1 MATRFDQAHTDEL
14 LGFLRSSPTPFH
26 AVAEAAAR
34 LERAGFTRLEE
45 RDSWAGEASVGA
57 RYVVRGG
64 ALIAWVLPENAEAE
78 RPFRILGSHTDSPTL
93 RVKPVPDTA
102 ALGWR
107 QVAVEIYGGPLLNAW
122 LDRDLGLA
130 GRLVLRD
137 GTERL
142 VNLEQ
147 PLLRVPQL
155 AVHLDRSVNAEGLKL
170 NPQHHLYPVWG
181 LGDAREGDLIGF
193 VAAES
198 GLAADDV
205 AGWDLMTYDVQP
217 PGYLG
222 RDREFVAGGRMDNLV
237 SVHASTA
244 AMAAAAAEG
253 VGAGPIPV
261 MAALDHEETGSES
274 YSGAGGPFLEAVL
287 ERLIEARGG
296 RVEARAR
303 AYAGSFVASADMAH
317 AVHPNYGERHD
328 PAHRPLPNG
337 GPVLKVNA
345 NQRYATD
352 GRSRAAWARAC
363 ERAGVPW
370 QIFVGRND
378 VPCGTTI
385 GPITAARL
393 GISTFDVGVPGL
405 SMHSARE
412 MVGSED
418 PWMLAAALRAFLE
431 G

>member
-1 MATRFDQAHTDEL
+1 VQ
-14 LGFLRSSPTPFH
+14 
-26 AVAEAAAR
+26 
-34 LERAGFTRLEE
+34 
-45 RDSWAGEASVGA
+45 
-57 RYVVRGG
+57 RGG
-64 ALIAWVLPENAEAE
+64 ALIAWILPEGAPAE

-93 RVKPVPDTA
+93 RVKPVPDSGR
-102 ALGWR
+102 LGWR
-107 QVAVEIYGGPLLNAW
+107 QVAVEIYGGVLLNSW

-137 GTERL
+137 GSEHL
-142 VNLEQ
+142 VNLER

-181 LGDAREGDLIGF
+181 LGDARPGDLIDF
-193 VAAES
+193 VAAEH
-198 GLAADDV
+198 GLRADDV
-205 AGWDLMTYDVQP
+205 SGWDLMTYDVQP

-222 RDREFVAGGRMDNLV
+222 RDSEFVAGGRMDNLV
-237 SVHASTA
+237 SVHASVA
-244 AMAAAAAEG
+244 ALAAAAAEG

-261 MAALDHEETGSES
+261 LAAMDHEETGSES
-274 YSGAGGPFLEAVL
+274 YSGAAGPFLETVL
-287 ERLIEARGG
+287 ERLIEVRGG
-296 RVEARAR
+296 RAEARAR

-328 PAHRPLPNG
+328 PGHRPLPNG
-337 GPVLKVNA
+337 GPALKVNA

-352 GRSRAAWARAC
+352 AVGRAAWTRAC

-370 QIFVGRND
+370 QTFVGRND
-378 VPCGTTI
+378 LPCGTTI
-385 GPITAARL
+385 GPITATRL
-393 GISTFDVGVPGL
+393 GIPTFDVGVPGL
-405 SMHSARE
+405 SMHSTRE
-412 MVGSED
+412 LVGSED

>member
-14 LGFLRSSPTPFH
+14 LAFLKASPTPFH
-26 AVAEAAAR
+26 AVAETAAR
-34 LERAGFTRLEE
+34 LESAGFTRLQET
-45 RDSWAGEASVGA
+45 DSWAGDAAVGA
-57 RYVVRGG
+57 HYVLRGG
-64 ALIAWVLPENAEAE
+64 ALIGWILPAAAEAE

-93 RVKPVPDTA
+93 RVKPVPDSG

-107 QVAVEIYGGPLLNAW
+107 QVAVEVYGGPLFNSW

-137 GTERL
+137 GTEQL
-142 VNLEQ
+142 VNVGR

-155 AVHLDRSVNAEGLKL
+155 AVHLDRSVNPEGLKL
-170 NPQHHLYPVWG
+170 NPQQHLRPVWG
-181 LGDAREGDLIGF
+181 LGDAREGDLIAF
-193 VAAES
+193 VAAEH
-198 GLAADDV
+198 GLAAEDV
-205 AGWDLMTYDVQP
+205 LGWDLMTYDVQP

-222 RDREFVAGGRMDNLV
+222 REAEFVVSGRLDNLV
-237 SVHASTA
+237 SVHASAA

-261 MAALDHEETGSES
+261 LAAMDHEETGSAS
-274 YSGAGGPFLEAVL
+274 HSGAAGPFLEAVL

-303 AYAGSFVASADMAH
+303 AYAGSVVASADMAH

-328 PAHRPLPNG
+328 PDNRPRPNG

-352 GRSRAAWARAC
+352 AVSRAVWARAC

-370 QIFVGRND
+370 QTFAGRND
-378 VPCGTTI
+378 IPCGSTI
-385 GPITAARL
+385 GPITATRL
-393 GISTFDVGVPGL
+393 GIATFDVGVPGL

-412 MVGSED
+412 LVGSED

>member
-14 LGFLRSSPTPFH
+14 LAFLRSSPTPFH

-34 LERAGFTRLEE
+34 LEQAGFSRLREGE
-45 RDSWAGEASVGA
+45 SWAGEAAVGA
-57 RYVVRGG
+57 RYVLRGG
-64 ALIAWVLPENAEAE
+64 ALIAWIMPEGAEAE
-78 RPFRILGSHTDSPTL
+78 RPFRILGSHTDSPNL

-102 ALGWR
+102 TLGWR
-107 QVAVEIYGGPLLNAW
+107 QIAVEIYGGVLLNSW

-142 VNLEQ
+142 VNLERA
-147 PLLRVPQL
+147 LLRVPQL
-155 AVHLDRSVNAEGLKL
+155 AVHLDRSVNPEGLKL
-170 NPQHHLYPVWG
+170 NPQHHLYPIWG
-181 LGDAREGDLIGF
+181 LGDAHEGDLIDF
-193 VAAES
+193 VATEHS
-198 GLAADDV
+198 VPADEV
-205 AGWDLMTYDVQP
+205 LGWDLMTYDVQP
-217 PGYLG
+217 PAYLG
-222 RDREFVAGGRMDNLV
+222 REAEFVVGGRMDNLV
-237 SVHASTA
+237 SVHASVA

-261 MAALDHEETGSES
+261 MAAMDHEETGSDS
-274 YSGAGGPFLEAVL
+274 TSGAAGPFLEAVL
-287 ERLIEARGG
+287 ERLIELRGG

-317 AVHPNYGERHD
+317 AVHPNYAERHD
-328 PAHRPLPNG
+328 PGHRPLPNG

-352 GRSRAAWARAC
+352 GRNRAVWAQAC

-370 QIFVGRND
+370 QTFVGRND
-378 VPCGTTI
+378 IPCGSTI
-385 GPITAARL
+385 GPITATRL

-405 SMHSARE
+405 SMHSTRE
-412 MVGSED
+412 LVGSDD
-418 PWMLAAALRAFLE
+418 PWMLAAALRAFLD

>member
-1 MATRFDQAHTDEL
+1 MPTRFDQAHTDEL
-14 LGFLRSSPTPFH
+14 LAFLRSSPTPFH

-34 LERAGFTRLEE
+34 LERAGFSRLEE
-45 RDSWAGEASVGA
+45 GDSWAGDAGLGA
-57 RYVVRGG
+57 RYVLRGG
-64 ALIAWVLPENAEAE
+64 ALIAWIMPEDAEAE

-93 RVKPVPDTA
+93 RVKPMPDTA
-102 ALGWR
+102 TLGWR
-107 QVAVEIYGGPLLNAW
+107 QVAVETYGGVLLNSW

-142 VNLEQ
+142 VNLDR

-155 AVHLDRSVNAEGLKL
+155 AVHLDRSVNSEGLKL
-170 NPQHHLYPVWG
+170 NPQQHLYPIWG
-181 LGDAREGDLIGF
+181 LGEAREGDLIGF
-193 VAAES
+193 VAAEH
-198 GLAADDV
+198 GLSADEV
-205 AGWDLMTYDVQP
+205 LGWDLMTYDVQP
-217 PGYLG
+217 GYLG
-222 RDREFVAGGRMDNLV
+222 RDAEFVASGRMDNLV
-237 SVHASTA
+237 SVHASAA

-261 MAALDHEETGSES
+261 MAAMDHEETGSES
-274 YSGAGGPFLEAVL
+274 TSGAAGPFLEAVL
-287 ERLIEARGG
+287 ERLIELRGG

-328 PAHRPLPNG
+328 PGHRPLPNG

-352 GRSRAAWARAC
+352 GRNRALWARAC

-370 QIFVGRND
+370 QTFVARND
-378 VPCGTTI
+378 IPCGSTI
-385 GPITAARL
+385 GPITATRL